1 MTAAEALAE
10 FNRQL
15 ADKHLLGF
23 WNAGN
28 IAETYEPKASY
39 EPYIWRWQDVYDG
52 LMKAGELLTL
62 EQTARRFIGFYTPN
76 KFRTTHTLAMGVQL
90 VKPGEIAEAHRHT
103 GSMIYHAF
111 RGGGVTTIGD
121 KDFEWS
127 EGDSFTI
134 PQWQWHKHVNRAKDP
149 AILFVM
155 NDKPVL
161 DALGF
166 YREESENK

>member
-62 EQTARRFIGFYTPN
+62 EQTARRFIGFHTPN

-90 VKPGEIAEAHRHT
+90 IKPGEVAEAHRHT
-103 GSMIYHAF
+103 SSMIYHAF

-127 EGDSFTI
+127 EGDSFAI
-134 PQWQWHKHVNRAKDP
+134 PPVAMAQTCQSSQRPSHFVRHERQARARC
-149 AILFVM
+149 AG
-155 NDKPVL
+155 VL
-161 DALGF
+161 SG
-166 YREESENK
+166 RKRK